1 MTAIAP
7 ELLTKLVERV
17 EHRYYGKYQGQVVDN
32 ADPEGR
38 ARLRVR
44 VPSLLG
50 PDVVSGWAM
59 PCVPYGG
66 ASGQGF
72 FFIPE
77 VEAGVWV
84 EFEGGDL
91 SHPVW
96 VGTFWSKPGGEPEA
110 PVPNDAEGAEAEAQ
124 NPPTRK
130 LIKTLKGH
138 TIQLED
144 ADGDEMILVVEATNK
159 HLLVM
164 NKDGIRL
171 KDGTNNHEVL
181 LDSAGITVTDGA
193 NSGNSVKL
201 ESGGITVED
210 KNGNKVSMEGG
221 GVTVEASS
229 VVVKSSNV
237 TVGDGAMTEPFVL
250 GQTFMTNVT
259 SWFTALAT
267 HTHVGNLGAP
277 TSPPVPPLQPLQVPL
292 SAKYKMKE

>member
-1 MTAIAP
+1 MTALMP

-44 VPSLLG
+44 VPSVLG
-50 PDVVSGWAM
+50 PDVVTGWAM

-66 ASGQGF
+66 ATGQGF

-96 VGTFWSKPGGEPEA
+96 VGTFWSKPGGEPE
-110 PVPNDAEGAEAEAQ
+110 PPKPNDAEGAETDAPQ
-124 NPPTRK
+124 PPTRK
-130 LIKTLKGH
+130 IIKTLKGH

-144 ADGDEMILVVEATNK
+144 ADGDEMILVVEATNG

-164 NKDGIRL
+164 NKDGIHL
-171 KDGTNNHEVL
+171 KDGANGHEVV
-181 LDSAGITVTDGA
+181 LDSSGITVTDGA
-193 NSGNSVKL
+193 NSTNSVKMV
-201 ESGGITVED
+201 SDGITVED
-210 KNGNKVSMEGG
+210 KNGNKVLMAGG

-229 VVVKSSNV
+229 VIVKSNNV

>member
-1 MTAIAP
+1 MP

-17 EHRYYGKYQGQVVDN
+17 EHRFYGKYQGQVVDN

-44 VPSLLG
+44 VPSVLG
-50 PDVVSGWAM
+50 PDVVTGWAM

-66 ASGQGF
+66 ATGQGF

-77 VEAGVWV
+77 VEAGVWI

-96 VGTFWSKPGGEPEA
+96 VGTFWSKPGGEPEP
-110 PVPNDAEGAEAEAQ
+110 PVPNDAEGAEAAAPQ
-124 NPPTRK
+124 SPPTRK
-130 LIKTLKGH
+130 IIKTLKGH

-144 ADGDEMILVVEATNK
+144 ADGEEMVLVVEATNK

-171 KDGTNNHEVL
+171 KDGANKHEVV
-181 LDSAGITVTDGA
+181 LDSSGITVTDGA
-193 NSGNSVKL
+193 NGTNTIRMD
-201 ESGGITVED
+201 SGGITVE
-210 KNGNKVSMEGG
+210 
-221 GVTVEASS
+221 AAS
-229 VVVKSSNV
+229 VVVKSNDV
-237 TVGDGAMTEPFVL
+237 TVGDGVITEPFVL
-250 GQTFMTNVT
+250 GQTFMTNVA
-259 SWFTALAT
+259 SWFAALAA

-277 TSPPVPPLQPLQVPL
+277 TSPPVPPLPPLQVPL

>member
-1 MTAIAP
+1 MTAIVP

-44 VPSLLG
+44 VPGVLG
-50 PDVVSGWAM
+50 PDVVTGWAM

-66 ASGQGF
+66 APGQGF
-72 FFIPE
+72 FFMPE

-96 VGTFWSKPGGEPEA
+96 VGCFWAKPGGEPEA
-110 PVPNDAEGAEAEAQ
+110 PVPNDAEGEAADAQ
-124 NPPTRK
+124 QPPTRK
-130 LIKTLKGH
+130 ILKTLKGH

-144 ADGDEMILVVEATNK
+144 ADGEETVLVVEATNK

-171 KDGTNNHEVL
+171 KDGANGHEVL
-181 LDSAGITVTDGA
+181 LNAEGITVTDGA
-193 NSGNSVKL
+193 N
-201 ESGGITVED
+201 
-210 KNGNKVSMEGG
+210 GNKVLMEGG
-221 GVTVEASS
+221 GVTVEAAS
-229 VVVKSSNV
+229 VVVKSGNV

-250 GQTFMTNVT
+250 GQQFKLLFEPF
-259 SWFTALAT
+259 FTMIAT
-267 HTHVGNLGAP
+267 HTHVGNLGMP
-277 TSPPVPPLQPLQVPL
+277 TSTPIPPLSPPSVPL
-292 SAKYKMKE
+292 SGKYKMKE

>member
-1 MTAIAP
+1 MTALVP
-7 ELLTKLVERV
+7 ELLTRLVERV

-44 VPSLLG
+44 VPSILG
-50 PDVVSGWAM
+50 PDVVTGWAM

-66 ASGQGF
+66 ATGQGF

-96 VGTFWSKPGGEPEA
+96 VGTFWSKPGGEPE
-110 PVPNDAEGAEAEAQ
+110 PPKPNDAEGAEIDPQ
-124 NPPTRK
+124 SPPTRK
-130 LIKTLKGH
+130 IIKTLKGH

-164 NKDGIRL
+164 NKDGIHL
-171 KDGTNNHEVL
+171 KDGANDHEVL
-181 LDSAGITVTDGA
+181 LDSSGITVTDG
-193 NSGNSVKL
+193 V
-201 ESGGITVED
+201 
-210 KNGNKVSMEGG
+210 NGNKMVMDDS
-221 GVTVEASS
+221 GVKITDKTDNVIEMSGSAFNITAKVALTIDASGQP
-229 VVVKSSNV
+229 V
-237 TVGDGAMTEPFVL
+237 TIIGDTIDLNKG
-250 GQTFMTNVT
+250 
-259 SWFTALAT
+259 
-267 HTHVGNLGAP
+267 
-277 TSPPVPPLQPLQVPL
+277 
-292 SAKYKMKE
+292 

>member
-1 MTAIAP
+1 MTALMP

-44 VPSLLG
+44 VPSVLG
-50 PDVVSGWAM
+50 PDVVTGWAM

-66 ASGQGF
+66 ATGQGF

-91 SHPVW
+91 SYPVW
-96 VGTFWSKPGGEPEA
+96 VGTFWSKPGGEPE
-110 PVPNDAEGAEAEAQ
+110 PPKPNDPEGAETDAPQ
-124 NPPTRK
+124 PPTRK
-130 LIKTLKGH
+130 IIKTLKGH

-144 ADGDEMILVVEATNK
+144 ADGDEMILVVEATNG

-164 NKDGIRL
+164 NKDGIHL
-171 KDGTNNHEVL
+171 KDGANGHEVV
-181 LDSAGITVTDGA
+181 LDSSGITVTDGA
-193 NSGNSVKL
+193 NSTNSVKMV
-201 ESGGITVED
+201 SDGITVED
-210 KNGNKVSMEGG
+210 KNGNKVLMAGG

-229 VVVKSSNV
+229 VIVKSNNV

>member
-1 MTAIAP
+1 MTPITS
-7 ELLTKLVERV
+7 ELLVKLVERV
-17 EHRYYGKYQGQVVDN
+17 EHRYYGKYKGQVVDN

-44 VPSLLG
+44 VPSVLG

-66 ASGQGF
+66 ATGQGF

-77 VEAGVWV
+77 IEAGVWV

-110 PVPNDAEGAEAEAQ
+110 PKPNDAEGVEADPQ
-124 NPPTRK
+124 SPPTRK
-130 LIKTLKGH
+130 IIKTLKGH
-138 TIQLED
+138 TIQFED
-144 ADGDEMILVVEATNK
+144 ADGDEMILVVEATNG

-171 KDGTNNHEVL
+171 KDGANNHEVV
-181 LDSAGITVTDGA
+181 LDAAGITVTDGA
-193 NSGNSVKL
+193 NSSNSVKL

-210 KNGNKVSMEGG
+210 KNGNKVSMESG

-229 VVVKSSNV
+229 VVVKSSDV
-237 TVGDGAMTEPFVL
+237 TVGNGAMMEPFVL
-250 GQTFMTNVT
+250 GQTFMTNVI
-259 SWFTALAT
+259 SFLISLAT

-277 TSPPVPPLQPLQVPL
+277 TSPPMKPIDLQVPL
-292 SAKYKMKE
+292 SGKYKMKE

>member
-1 MTAIAP
+1 MTAIVP

-44 VPSLLG
+44 VPAVLG
-50 PDVVSGWAM
+50 PDVVTGWAM

-66 ASGQGF
+66 APGQGF

-96 VGTFWSKPGGEPEA
+96 VGCFWAKPGGEPEA
-110 PVPNDAEGAEAEAQ
+110 PVPNDPEGEAADAQ
-124 NPPTRK
+124 QPPTRK
-130 LIKTLKGH
+130 ILKTLKGH

-144 ADGDEMILVVEATNK
+144 ADGDEMVLVVEATNK

-164 NKDGIRL
+164 NKDGVRL
-171 KDGTNNHEVL
+171 RDGANGHEIL
-181 LDSAGITVTDGA
+181 LNAEGVTVTDG
-193 NSGNSVKL
+193 L
-201 ESGGITVED
+201 
-210 KNGNKVSMEGG
+210 NGNKVLMESAGMTVEDANGNKVLMEGG
-221 GVTVEASS
+221 GVTVEAAS
-229 VVVKSSNV
+229 VVVKSNNV

-250 GQTFMTNVT
+250 GQTFMTNVA
-259 SWFTALAT
+259 SWFAALAA

>member
-1 MTAIAP
+1 MTAILP

-44 VPSLLG
+44 VPSVLG
-50 PDVVSGWAM
+50 PDVVTGWAM

-66 ASGQGF
+66 APGQGF

-96 VGTFWSKPGGEPEA
+96 VGCFWAKPGGEPEA
-110 PVPNDAEGAEAEAQ
+110 PVPNDPEGEAADAQ
-124 NPPTRK
+124 QPPTRK
-130 LIKTLKGH
+130 IIKTLKGH

-144 ADGDEMILVVEATNK
+144 ADGEEMVLVVEATNK

-164 NKDGIRL
+164 NKDGVRL
-171 KDGTNNHEVL
+171 KDGANGHEIL
-181 LDSAGITVTDGA
+181 LNADGVTVTDGA
-193 NSGNSVKL
+193 NGNKVL
-201 ESGGITVED
+201 MESAGMTVED
-210 KNGNKVSMEGG
+210 ANGNKVLLEGG
-221 GVTVEASS
+221 GVTVEAAS
-229 VVVKSSNV
+229 VVVKSNNV

-250 GQTFMTNVT
+250 GQTFMTNVA
-259 SWFTALAT
+259 SWFATLAT

>member
-1 MTAIAP
+1 MTAFMP

-17 EHRYYGKYQGQVVDN
+17 EQRYYGKYQGQVVDN

-44 VPSLLG
+44 VPSVLG
-50 PDVVSGWAM
+50 PDVVTGWAM

-66 ASGQGF
+66 AAGQGF

-77 VEAGVWV
+77 IEAGVWV

-96 VGTFWSKPGGEPEA
+96 VGTFWSKPGGAPEP
-110 PVPNDAEGAEAEAQ
+110 PVPNDAEGAETAAPQ
-124 NPPTRK
+124 PPTRK
-130 LIKTLKGH
+130 IIKTLKGH

-144 ADGDEMILVVEATNK
+144 ADGDEMVLVVEATNK

-164 NKDGIRL
+164 NRDGIRL
-171 KDGTNNHEVL
+171 RDGANKHEVV
-181 LDSAGITVTDGA
+181 LDSSGITVTDGA
-193 NSGNSVKL
+193 NGTNTIRMN
-201 ESGGITVED
+201 SGGITVE
-210 KNGNKVSMEGG
+210 
-221 GVTVEASS
+221 AAS
-229 VVVKSSNV
+229 VVVKSNDV

-250 GQTFMTNVT
+250 GRTFMTNVA
-259 SWFTALAT
+259 SWFTALAA

-277 TSPPVPPLQPLQVPL
+277 TSPPVPPLPPLQVPL

>member
-1 MTAIAP
+1 MTALMP

-17 EHRYYGKYQGQVVDN
+17 EHRFYGKYQGQVVDN

-44 VPSLLG
+44 VPSVLG
-50 PDVVSGWAM
+50 PDVVTGWAM

-66 ASGQGF
+66 ATGQGF

-77 VEAGVWV
+77 VEAGVWI

-96 VGTFWSKPGGEPEA
+96 VGTFWSKPGGEPEP
-110 PVPNDAEGAEAEAQ
+110 PVPNDAEGAEAAAPQ
-124 NPPTRK
+124 SPPTRK
-130 LIKTLKGH
+130 IIKTLKGH

-144 ADGDEMILVVEATNK
+144 ADGEEMVLVVEATNK

-171 KDGTNNHEVL
+171 KDGANKHEVV
-181 LDSAGITVTDGA
+181 LDSSGITVTDGA
-193 NSGNSVKL
+193 NGTNTIRMD
-201 ESGGITVED
+201 SGGITVE
-210 KNGNKVSMEGG
+210 
-221 GVTVEASS
+221 AAS
-229 VVVKSSNV
+229 VVVKSNDV
-237 TVGDGAMTEPFVL
+237 TVGDGVITEPFVL
-250 GQTFMTNVT
+250 GQTFMTNVA
-259 SWFTALAT
+259 SWFAALAA

-277 TSPPVPPLQPLQVPL
+277 TSPPVPPLPPLQVPL